1 MLNQIIKNKL
11 FLSLSLSVLLVA
23 PLSSKAARVAV
34 TDSGTDFS
42 HEWLK
47 DRILFNSSE
56 RQGNL
61 VDDDRN
67 GKVDDLVGWN
77 FVEDYRKI
85 FFPEH
90 LKIVDD
96 KLFQIFEVIS
106 RIQGGTATDDDK
118 KFLKENIQDLD
129 AAKKQAVIAK
139 LNFYG
144 QYAHSTHV
152 SGIIASVSPES
163 RIMSNRVFP
172 DTPPVD
178 ETSSEDHSEMLKL
191 GTKSFEQVLDFG
203 INISPKPKFGVVDIF
218 YKIIAAVNNGSF
230 ERVAQ
235 YTFERKIDIAN
246 YSLGASLQN
255 IAKLILGVKGVKA
268 PTAEQLSI
276 ETKRVSA
283 QFEPMGQKWMKLA
296 PQTLFVIAAGNDN
309 SNNDILPVFPA
320 NVKADNSLVVAATKG
335 NSALA
340 DFSNY
345 GELSV
350 DIAAPGVAIVS
361 SVPSLDGK
369 KLLPMS
375 GTSMAAPY
383 VTGVA
388 AKVKDLNPSLSS
400 LAIKTLLMATV
411 DKKEWLK
418 TKVIS
423 SGVINPQRAYFAAE
437 KSKVLVLSEAIELS
451 KKEVQDLPLQTVTT
465 LRPND
470 KKNIYGVKVDSVV
483 LTDEMKSLARD
494 LVF

>member
-230 ERVAQ
+230 ERVD
-235 YTFERKIDIAN
+235 RK
-246 YSLGASLQN
+246 
-255 IAKLILGVKGVKA
+255 
-268 PTAEQLSI
+268 
-276 ETKRVSA
+276 
-283 QFEPMGQKWMKLA
+283 
-296 PQTLFVIAAGNDN
+296 
-309 SNNDILPVFPA
+309 
-320 NVKADNSLVVAATKG
+320 
-335 NSALA
+335 
-340 DFSNY
+340 
-345 GELSV
+345 
-350 DIAAPGVAIVS
+350 
-361 SVPSLDGK
+361 
-369 KLLPMS
+369 
-375 GTSMAAPY
+375 
-383 VTGVA
+383 
-388 AKVKDLNPSLSS
+388 
-400 LAIKTLLMATV
+400 
-411 DKKEWLK
+411 
-418 TKVIS
+418 
-423 SGVINPQRAYFAAE
+423 
-437 KSKVLVLSEAIELS
+437 
-451 KKEVQDLPLQTVTT
+451 
-465 LRPND
+465 
-470 KKNIYGVKVDSVV
+470 SVV
-483 LTDEMKSLARD
+483 
-494 LVF
+494 